1 MPYICYVYER
11 EGQVPY
17 MEVLAE
23 TTLVDAWVQA
33 RKLLSDRPQCRT
45 AELWEDETKVC
56 TLAQDAPAAAE

>member
-23 TTLVDAWVQA
+23 TTLADAWSRRA
-33 RKLLSDRPQCRT
+33 SC
-45 AELWEDETKVC
+45 
-56 TLAQDAPAAAE
+56 